1 DAEGQ
6 EQGRGAVEID
16 LAAHKVV
23 HHGAVGAKHPD
34 PESLPLP
41 HDLTGIL
48 FDGSATWFSARSGVS
63 RWQESELRRWGEN
76 ERMGSE
82 VCYAV
87 ARGMDGTIWAAT
99 TAGIGRFDGKQWR
112 FADADDAIAVPT
124 RALVK
129 DGAGRMWVATSKG
142 LRVLPAGGGKPPV
155 ASGEPV
161 VDGDML
167 DATLDRY

>member
-41 HDLTGIL
+41 RDLTGIL
-48 FDGSATWFSARSGVS
+48 FDGSATWFAARSGVS
-63 RWQESELRRWGEN
+63 RWQESELRHWGEN

-82 VCYAV
+82 TSYAV
-87 ARGMDGTIWAAT
+87 AKGPDGTIWAAT
-99 TAGIGRFDGKQWR
+99 SAGIGRFDGKDWR
-112 FADADDAIAVPT
+112 FADADDAAAVPT
-124 RALVK
+124 RAVVE
-129 DGAGRMWVATSKG
+129 DAGKRIWLATSKG
-142 LRVLPAGGGKPPV
+142 LRRLPASGPV
-155 ASGEPV
+155 ETV
-161 VDGDML
+161 
-167 DATLDRY
+167 